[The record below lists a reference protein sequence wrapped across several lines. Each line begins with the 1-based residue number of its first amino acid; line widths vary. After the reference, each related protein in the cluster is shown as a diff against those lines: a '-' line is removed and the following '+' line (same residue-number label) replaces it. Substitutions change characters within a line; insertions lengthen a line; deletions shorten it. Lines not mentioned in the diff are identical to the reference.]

1 MKKQMIVA
9 ASMVA
14 LLLSAASPFTSMSTP
29 VYAAKQANPG
39 EEQMK
44 KLANLDKK
52 VVEAAQ
58 QALQKLAGSVK
69 IELQEITGANN
80 ECWVIS
86 AKDHRGEVL
95 VTKNEGKVVSVSVTF
110 KPGEVPAQLLKTAT
124 STLQSM
130 DSKRAVAFD
139 IVQRNSWE
147 KENGWIFVGRDGKS
161 VTIDA
166 VTEKVKHAQLEY
178 ETKNVD
184 PNAPEVDSKK
194 ADSAKKALKTLS
206 NGSASELSSRATL
219 YKSPEMH
226 RDQVWGF
233 MDKEANYRIEI
244 GAKTGKVVSVSN
256 TKEISGGNFVFAE
269 DIPTVF
275 AKPFYTK
282 EKAIAA
288 ANPMLK
294 KMFNL
299 DLTGYTVTTKSNE
312 YTFTK
317 KGKPT
322 VIALINKKGVF
333 YDYTVAPETGLIN

>member
-1 MKKQMIVA
+1 MKKQTLLAV
-9 ASMVA
+9 SMMA
-14 LLLSAASPFTSMSTP
+14 LLLSAASPFTSMP
-29 VYAAKQANPG
+29 APAYAAQQASPA

-44 KLANLDKK
+44 TLAQLDQK
-52 VVEAAQ
+52 VVEEAR
-58 QALQKLAGSVK
+58 QAMQKLAGNVK

-95 VTKNEGKVVSVSVTF
+95 VTKKEGKVVSANVTF
-110 KPGEVPAQLLKTAT
+110 QPGEVPAQLMQTAT

-147 KENGWIFVGRDGKS
+147 KENSWIFVGRDGKS

-166 VTEKVKHAQLEY
+166 ATEKVKHAKLEY
-178 ETKNVD
+178 ETINVD
-184 PNAPEVDSKK
+184 PNVPEVDSKI
-194 ADSAKKALKTLS
+194 ADAAKKALKTLS
-206 NGSASELSSRATL
+206 NGSASELSPRATL

-244 GAKTGKVVSVSN
+244 GAKTGKVVAVSN
-256 TKEISGGNFVFAE
+256 TKEIGGGNFVLPE
-269 DIPTVF
+269 DVPTVF

-294 KMFNL
+294 KMFHL
-299 DLTGYTVTTKSNE
+299 DLTGYTVTTKYNE
-312 YTFTK
+312 YTFAK

-322 VIALINKKGVF
+322 VTALINKKGVF
-333 YDYTVAPETGLIN
+333 YDYTVAPENGLIN